1 MVCGWTSVQVDW
13 ANDFIESYVFNTIKE
28 IKYDF
33 ARSDEM
39 LNCVNK
45 AKCNL

>member
-1 MVCGWTSVQVDW
+1 MVYNWTRVQISLSDEFV
-13 ANDFIESYVFNTIKE
+13 ESYVFNTIKE

-39 LNCVNK
+39 LNRDNK
-45 AKCNL
+45 TKRNL